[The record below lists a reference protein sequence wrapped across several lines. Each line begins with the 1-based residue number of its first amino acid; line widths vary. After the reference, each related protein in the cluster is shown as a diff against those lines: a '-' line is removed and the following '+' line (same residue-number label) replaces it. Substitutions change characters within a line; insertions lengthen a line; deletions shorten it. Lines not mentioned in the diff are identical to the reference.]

1 MKKWELYQWN
11 YPSRKTLEAAF
22 PGKGKELRKLIEGD
36 AVYPTDYDSVTNLE
50 GGYFNSPSYSHMLLT
65 AINEII
71 EGHGI
76 EQIIPKDEDR
86 HPWYYYINMGD
97 CYNETILLR
106 SDGRLI
112 VSSVGAIAEA
122 HMDWYD

>member
-1 MKKWELYQWN
+1 MKWWELQQWN

-36 AVYPTDYDSVTNLE
+36 GVYPTDYDSVTSLE
-50 GGYFNSPSYSHMLLT
+50 GHCFNSPSYSHMLLT

-76 EQIIPKDEDR
+76 EQIIPKDEGR
-86 HPWYYYINMGD
+86 HPSYDYINMGD
-97 CYNETILLR
+97 SYNATILLR

-112 VSSVGAIAEA
+112 VGGWGDIVEA
-122 HMDWYD
+122 HMDWYY